1 MKKISR
7 KCKLLWMLVI
17 LALSLFGALPAQAA
31 KVTAP
36 PKVRAAYQFRND
48 TSITLNWTKSAGA
61 AGYVVIER
69 YKDGKKTRTRQLN
82 TARTYINRTVE
93 PGTTYYYQVRAYSKN
108 GKKKVYSANSNTVK
122 VAVPV
127 VTPTITI
134 TKYTSDAVTVSWG
147 KIQNALGY
155 RAYLYNPK
163 ASKKYQVYEDT
174 TRRYSVISGLKSGV
188 KYQIVVKAILPK
200 LNGAGKRLGP
210 VSNVLK
216 AQVSKVVLPGV
227 HGRYW
232 SATVKYNV
240 YAKVNATGKKILL
253 KKGTKLVCSSRTN
266 GSVTAKIT
274 TKAEATNAVVVTVP
288 GKALNFGALA
298 VTSSS
303 KYVYT
308 KEQKESYINSTSLS
322 SSTGYLIWVS
332 QFTCQA
338 TVFQGSQGHWRQVR
352 SMNCIV
358 GQYGNTPQGKFR
370 IRKRGID
377 PDLGIASWFTWSDTL
392 NWGNAFHHFVDKR
405 SRGAH
410 SHGCVRL
417 STSDNNYVYYNIPMG
432 TTVWSY

>member
-1 MKKISR
+1 MKRFMR
-7 KCKLLWMLVI
+7 KCRLLWVMLV
-17 LALSLFGALPAQAA
+17 LALSIFGAVTVQAA

-36 PKVRAAYQFRND
+36 PKVAVSYQFRND
-48 TSITLNWTKSAGA
+48 TSIMLKWSNSTGA
-61 AGYVVIER
+61 AGYVVVEK
-69 YKDGKKTRTRQLN
+69 YKENGKTKTRQLN
-82 TARTYINRTVE
+82 TKKTYINRTVTE
-93 PGTTYYYQVRAYSKN
+93 GTTYYYQVRAFRKN
-108 GKKKVYSANSNTVK
+108 GSKKVYSANSNTVK

-127 VTPTITI
+127 VTPKITI
-134 TKYTSDAVTVSWG
+134 TKYTSDSVTVSWG
-147 KIQNALGY
+147 ALKNAKGY
-155 RAYLYNPK
+155 RVYLYNPK
-163 ASKKYQVYEDT
+163 SSKKYQVYEDT
-174 TRRYSVISGLKSGV
+174 TKKYSVISGLKSGV
-188 KYQIVVKAILPK
+188 KYQIVVKAILPN
-200 LNGAGKRLGP
+200 LNGSGRRLGP
-210 VSNVLK
+210 ASNVLK

-240 YAKVNATGKKILL
+240 YAKVNATGKKMLL
-253 KKGTKLVCSSRTN
+253 KKGTKLVCSARTN

-338 TVFQGSQGHWRQVR
+338 TVFQGSQGHWHQVR

-370 IRKRGID
+370 VRKRGID
-377 PDLGIASWFTWSDTL
+377 PDLGIASWFTWSNTL

-405 SRGAH
+405 SRGAY